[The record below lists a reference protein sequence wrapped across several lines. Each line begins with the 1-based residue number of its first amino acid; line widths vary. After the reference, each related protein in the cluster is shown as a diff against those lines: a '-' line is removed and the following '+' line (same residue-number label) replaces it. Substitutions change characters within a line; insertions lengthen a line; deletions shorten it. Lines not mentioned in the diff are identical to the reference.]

1 MYTTGL
7 RPSLS
12 KVRKQILSRE
22 SSAAPGVDAQLHAG
36 TCWPDVLS
44 QHPACGVRK
53 ACPCLSAPR
62 PQPPLPTPPPWARAH
77 RVQGPLGAKAR
88 ARASSLLPWVPEP
101 AQPMLG
107 GRRVPSPG
115 VALSWCHSV
124 ELRGRPPGRGVGVRM
139 SPVQTEKGNGK
150 ANRIRAGGLVGAG
163 KRNGKENK
171 TLRPDPKGQ
180 LSVGQGQS
188 LCLLGQWEPG
198 RGLEQEVGARCREMK

>member
-7 RPSLS
+7 RASLS

-22 SSAAPGVDAQLHAG
+22 SSAAPGVDTQLHAG

-62 PQPPLPTPPPWARAH
+62 PQPPLSTPPPLGQSTQSSGAAGS
-77 RVQGPLGAKAR
+77 QGQGTRFFPSPLGARACAADAR
-88 ARASSLLPWVPEP
+88 GPPC
-101 AQPMLG
+101 
-107 GRRVPSPG
+107 
-115 VALSWCHSV
+115 ALSWCRIVLVSQCGTQRPATGKGR
-124 ELRGRPPGRGVGVRM
+124 RGQDEPGADR
-139 SPVQTEKGNGK
+139 EGK
-150 ANRIRAGGLVGAG
+150 RAADGIRAGGLVGAG